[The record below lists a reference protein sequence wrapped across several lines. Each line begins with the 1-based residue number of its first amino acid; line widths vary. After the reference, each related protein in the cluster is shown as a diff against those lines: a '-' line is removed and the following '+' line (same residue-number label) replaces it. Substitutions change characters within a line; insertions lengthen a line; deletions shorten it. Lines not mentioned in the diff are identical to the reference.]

1 MNSAVSSR
9 SRVAAS
15 DQYRVCFSWK
25 DGYADEVEITD
36 YH

>member
-1 MNSAVSSR
+1 MPTDLVLDDS
-9 SRVAAS
+9 
-15 DQYRVCFSWK
+15 QYRVCFSWK